1 MLLVKDRNFIKETE
15 DKIFEAYLE
24 YAGAC
29 YVENILA
36 ELDACQEEI
45 ENIKPSDQFS
55 LSMKQFIQRK
65 NIRTSINRGI
75 KKAKVILPK
84 IAVFFMIIILGFATL
99 LTTVEAARVRFFN
112 FMIEVNKKY
121 TRIQVNTLP
130 PKRDEELDIQSLLEV
145 LYLPEGFQLKNIENL
160 NLITIIYF
168 SDEKGQEI
176 EFVQVPNGA
185 GAKYDT
191 EDADVKEIIIN
202 GYNGLL
208 IQKNRLVTIIWHDS
222 LYTYDI
228 VGKIDAAELLKMAE
242 SVPLY

>member
-1 MLLVKDRNFIKETE
+1 MKDRNFIKATE

-29 YVENILA
+29 HIEKML
-36 ELDACQEEI
+36 EEMDADQEEI
-45 ENIKPSDQFS
+45 DKISPSNQFS
-55 LSMKQFIQRK
+55 LSMKKFIRRK
-65 NIRTSINRGI
+65 NFSTKINRGI
-75 KKAKVILPK
+75 KKAKTILPK
-84 IAVFFMIIILGFATL
+84 IAVFFMIIILSFATL

-112 FMIEVNKKY
+112 FMIAVNKKY

-130 PKRDEELDIQSLLEV
+130 PKRENEELDIQVLVEV

-160 NLITIIYF
+160 GLIKIIYF

-185 GAKYDT
+185 GAQYDT

-208 IQKNRLVTIIWHDS
+208 IQKNGLVTIVWHDS

-228 VGKIDAAELLKMAE
+228 VGRIDAAELLKMAE